1 MATSDKKYFWHDSV
15 SPRAF
20 LAPTHSDYTYLS
32 TLTKR
37 MSSFSSVRLLHQ
49 LARLYGVQTA
59 YYDVNHCRQQAS
71 EESLLAVLRSLG
83 APVAS
88 LQDVPSAWRERQQV
102 LWQRVIEPVIVA
114 WNGEPLPVEIRLPLC
129 EADANLKCH
138 LKLESGEELRWEWH
152 GADFQALEAA
162 NVEGRQYVVEQLP
175 LPNRL
180 PWGYHHLTVELLGGQ
195 EQSAVIS
202 SPFKT
207 YTPLPELEDRSFG
220 VFLPLYALRSEK
232 SWGSGDFSDLE
243 KLIDWVARMGGRVVA
258 TLPLL
263 ATFLDKSSEPSPY
276 LPTSRLLWNEFY
288 LDINAVPE
296 LQECRSAQA
305 LLESSSFQNEIKAL
319 RNSPLV
325 DYQRQMGLKRKI
337 LQELCQCLFAKAS
350 NRLEELHRF
359 AEANPLVEDY
369 ACFRAACD
377 KHRNLWRLWP
387 HPLQEGILTE
397 DDYDEENK
405 RYHLYGQWLAHQ
417 QIESV
422 SKGARA
428 KGVQLYLDLPLGVHP
443 DGYDVWREREIFIPD
458 TSAGAPPD
466 AVFTYGQNWEFPPL
480 HPERIREQS
489 YRYVIACLRH
499 HLQYAG
505 ILRIDHVMG
514 LHRLFCIPNGMEA
527 SHGVYL
533 RYPAEELY
541 AILALESNRHKAVIV
556 GEDLGTVPSYVRPAM
571 RRHDLQRMYVM
582 HYELA
587 SDLRRG
593 PPPVSSNSVA
603 SLNTHDMPPFAAFW
617 QGLDI
622 EERRR
627 IGLLDR
633 AGVKEEK
640 NRLLSMKK
648 ALIAFLQDGDWLQGA
663 ESDIAA
669 VLKAC
674 LSFLAASQARVVLI
688 NLEDLWLET
697 QPQNIPSSRKKYP
710 NWHRRAQY
718 TFEQFCQLPQVV
730 DILLIVNELR
740 KRSKHRRWRRKKYVS
755 NQAQD

>member
-1 MATSDKKYFWHDSV
+1 MN
-15 SPRAF
+15 SPSRI
-20 LAPTHSDYTYLS
+20 
-32 TLTKR
+32 
-37 MSSFSSVRLLHQ
+37 RLLYQ
-49 LARLYGVQTA
+49 LGQLYGVQTA
-59 YYDVNHCRQQAS
+59 YYDVFHCRQQAS
-71 EESLLAVLRSLG
+71 VESLLAVLRSLG

-114 WNGEPLPVEIRLPLC
+114 WNGELLPAKIRLPLS
-129 EADANLKCH
+129 ASDANLKCH
-138 LKLESGEELRWEWH
+138 LKLQSSEELRWEWH
-152 GADFQALEAA
+152 GADFQVLQTA
-162 NVEGRQYVVEQLP
+162 NVDGSAYVVKQLP

-180 PWGYHHLTVELLGGQ
+180 PWGYHCLTLELVGRQ
-195 EQSAVIS
+195 EESVIIS
-202 SPFKT
+202 CPLKT
-207 YTPLPELEDRSFG
+207 YTPPAELEDQSFG
-220 VFLPLYALRSEK
+220 VFLPLYALHSEK

-243 KLIDWVARMGGRVVA
+243 ELINWVAGMRGRVVA

-263 ATFLDKSSEPSPY
+263 ATFLDELAEPSPY
-276 LPTSRLLWNEFY
+276 LPASRLLWNEFY

-305 LLESSSFQNEIKAL
+305 VLESSSFQNEIKAL

-325 DYQRQMGLKRKI
+325 DYERQMALKREVLK
-337 LQELCQCLFAKAS
+337 ELCRCLFAEAS

-369 ACFRAACD
+369 ARFRATCD
-377 KHRNLWRLWP
+377 KHRNPWRFWP
-387 HPLQEGILTE
+387 HLLQEGILTE
-397 DDYDEENK
+397 GDYDEENK
-405 RYHLYGQWLAHQ
+405 RYHLYVQWLAHQ
-417 QIESV
+417 QIESI
-422 SKGARA
+422 SEEATA

-443 DGYDVWREREIFIPD
+443 DGYDVWRERETFIPGAY
-458 TSAGAPPD
+458 AGAPPD
-466 AVFTYGQNWEFPPL
+466 AVFTQGQNWGFPPL
-480 HPERIREQS
+480 HPERIRGQG

-499 HLQYAG
+499 HLRCAG

-514 LHRLFCIPNGMEA
+514 LHRLFFIPKGLGA
-527 SHGVYL
+527 AYGVYV
-533 RYPAEELY
+533 RYRAEELY
-541 AILALESNRHKAVIV
+541 AMLALESHRHKAIIV

-571 RRHDLQRMYVM
+571 KKHDLHRMYVV

-587 SDLRRG
+587 SDLRKG
-593 PPPVSSNSVA
+593 LLPVSSNSVA

-640 NRLLSMKK
+640 NKLLSMKK
-648 ALIAFLQDGDWLQGA
+648 ALIAFLQDRDWLQGA
-663 ESDIAA
+663 ENDIAA

-674 LSFLAASQARVVLI
+674 LSFLAASQARMVLI

-697 QPQNIPSSRKKYP
+697 QPQNIPSTRKGYP
-710 NWHRRAQY
+710 NWRRRARY
-718 TFEQFCQLPQVV
+718 TFEQFCQLPQVA
-730 DILLIVNELR
+730 DTLLTVHELR
-740 KRSKHRRWRRKKYVS
+740 KRSK
-755 NQAQD
+755 D